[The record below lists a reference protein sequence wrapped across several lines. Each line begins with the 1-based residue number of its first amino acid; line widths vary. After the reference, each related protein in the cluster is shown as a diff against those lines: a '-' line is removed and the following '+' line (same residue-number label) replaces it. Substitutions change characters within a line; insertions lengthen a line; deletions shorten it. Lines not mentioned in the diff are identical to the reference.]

1 MKQIEVTTRVK
12 QSLNDVS
19 KILEKQGF
27 SKIRTSRIED
37 IYMTQFNK
45 ELSKNNIIETLKKS
59 VLIRY
64 LCVNKSET
72 FKKLTYKNK
81 IYKDDMVISE
91 EKINVNIDDIKN
103 AEKLLMALGFE
114 KLVEVK
120 YDVIV
125 FKKDNIEFAFQ
136 DVENLGLLL
145 EYENEN
151 DFSGLSEEKVIEEK
165 NKMLEEIKK
174 YNIMVTD
181 EFDVKKAYE
190 LITKELGE

>member
-103 AEKLLMALGFE
+103 AEKLLMMLLFL
-114 KLVEVK
+114 KRIISNLL
-120 YDVIV
+120 
-125 FKKDNIEFAFQ
+125 FK
-136 DVENLGLLL
+136 
-145 EYENEN
+145 
-151 DFSGLSEEKVIEEK
+151 
-165 NKMLEEIKK
+165 
-174 YNIMVTD
+174 T
-181 EFDVKKAYE
+181 
-190 LITKELGE
+190 